1 MLQLEERWKQALRQ
15 VSHECH
21 QEKQD
26 QLSEYMMAKIKVL
39 QHAATA
45 MATAAEYLDS
55 LEMESNSKLIEQN
68 RNYDNN
74 VKLLLRFMILK
85 EIVFK
90 GM

>member
-15 VSHECH
+15 VSYECH
-21 QEKQD
+21 QEEQD